1 MSERQGGGKPPQK
14 PGKPTFRA
22 KPVPRQQARAKPPFP
37 SKQGPG
43 RPASSKPKPAPEQEK
58 SISLGARL
66 VALDV
71 LTDVHEQGAYAT
83 LALDKRLT
91 ASAALSPRDKRLTTE
106 LVYGTLENQVRLDHM
121 LDFFLEKKEVEP
133 LVRDI
138 LRMGAFQLF
147 FLDRVPG
154 SAAVNEAVKLTRAK
168 GREGYTGLVNAVLRG
183 MTRDAAR
190 ITYPDP
196 AQEPARYLSLMHS
209 LPLWIA
215 QRLIDAYGLE
225 EATRIAQYRAPD
237 ATVTVRPNL
246 ERTSHADFAAHLQR
260 RGLAFEPGI
269 VPGSYRVRRPGDL
282 SKDVEYRRG
291 HFSIQGESSMLAA
304 MAVGVKPGSAVLDAC
319 AAPGGKTALL
329 AETMRGSGRV
339 HAWDL
344 HAHRVELLKAMATR
358 LHLDN
363 VRPAQRDAAVFRQ
376 ELEATMDAVLVDA
389 PCSGLGVMTGKPDV
403 KYRQSAEAVEALVA
417 AQARILDACCRYVK
431 PGGALVYAT
440 CSILP
445 EENGAQVDAFLA
457 RHAEFA
463 LDAEGLTERLPERFR
478 DKIVDGRLQLFA
490 HQDGIDGFFIARM
503 VRR

>member
-1 MSERQGGGKPPQK
+1 MPQR
-14 PGKPTFRA
+14 PGKPAFHA

-43 RPASSKPKPAPEQEK
+43 RPVSSKPKPAPEQER

-71 LTDVHEQGAYAT
+71 LTDVHEHGAYAA
-83 LALDKRLT
+83 LALDRRLT
-91 ASAALSPRDKRLTTE
+91 ASPALPPRDRRLATE
-106 LVYGTLENQVRLDHM
+106 LVYGTLENKIRLDHM
-121 LDFFLEKKEVEP
+121 LGFFLEKKEVEP

-138 LRMGAFQLF
+138 LRMGAYQLF

-154 SAAVNEAVKLTRAK
+154 SAAVNEAVKLARAK
-168 GREGYTGLVNAVLRG
+168 GREAGTGLVNAVLRG

-190 ITYPDP
+190 VTYPDP
-196 AQEPARYLSLMHS
+196 EREPARYLSLMHS

-215 QRLIDAYGLE
+215 ERLIEAYGQR
-225 EATRIAQYRAPD
+225 EATLIAQYRAPD
-237 ATVTVRPNL
+237 AGVVVRPNL
-246 ERTSHADFAAHLQR
+246 ERISGAEFAAYLRR
-260 RGLAFEPGI
+260 RGFAFEPGT
-269 VPGSYRVRRPGDL
+269 VPDSYRIRRPGDL
-282 SKDVEYRRG
+282 TREAEYRRG
-291 HFSIQGESSMLAA
+291 LFSIQGESSMLAA
-304 MAVGVKPGSAVLDAC
+304 MAVGIGPGNAAVDAC

-344 HAHRVELLKAMATR
+344 HEHRVELLKAMTVR

-376 ELEATMDAVLVDA
+376 ELEGTMDAVLVDA

-403 KYRQSAEAVEALVA
+403 KYRQTPQTVASLAET
-417 AQARILDACCRYVK
+417 QARILDACCRYVK
-431 PGGALVYAT
+431 PGGTLVYAT

-445 EENGAQVDAFLA
+445 EENGVQVDAFLA
-457 RHAEFA
+457 RHPDFA
-463 LDAEGLTERLPERFR
+463 LDGEGLAQRLPEGFR
-478 DKIVDGRLQLFA
+478 GKIADGRLQLFA
-490 HQDGIDGFFIARM
+490 HRDGIDGFFIARM